1 MNVIEQ
7 ELKKALSYFEQ
18 NKSTEISPSS
28 IEEQLKLFYSG
39 VNIPVLAKPCIV
51 GDGIHRINDMEID
64 ELLVFHNEAAN
75 AGRLIKFVPASGAA
89 SRMFQKMQLVLNRF
103 NNFSLDDLK
112 NNSENDSECKSVVE
126 FLLSLPKF
134 AFYDEL
140 KAILSLDD
148 SGIMKLVNESPAEA
162 LKAALFDRGLDY
174 SSKPKGAIKFHRY
187 KNENRT
193 AIEEQIYEAFHYISD
208 KDGNVKI
215 HFTIS
220 EEHTDIFNSIIDNL
234 KSNPA
239 TQHTF
244 DVTYSYQIKSTDT
257 IAVNLENKLIFD
269 HSGNLVQRPGG
280 HGALLENLNNLKAD
294 IVIIKNIDNL
304 SKENLA
310 EDTIHYKKILIGYLI
325 KIQKQIFDLLDSL
338 DKKDF
343 NKKSYDGM
351 MKFAEKDLFIV
362 KPINFENWSDEQ
374 KHKYLFDKLNRP
386 IRVCGMVKNVGEP
399 GGGPFWVSADD
410 GSLSLQIVE
419 QVQLNIN
426 DVNQKNIFEQST
438 HFNPVDLV
446 CGVKDYKGNNFDL
459 HSFVDTK
466 SGIITKKSKD
476 GVEIKALELPG
487 LWNGSMADW
496 ITIFVEVPISTF
508 NPVKEVNDLLRKEHQ
523 N

>member
-1 MNVIEQ
+1 MNRIEQQLDIVKDLLKSNKLKQLSIQVIEQ
-7 ELKKALSYFEQ
+7 
-18 NKSTEISPSS
+18 
-28 IEEQLKLFYSG
+28 QLILFVIG
-39 VNIPVLAKPCIV
+39 VKIPQLVKPCIIE
-51 GDGIHRINDMEID
+51 DGIVRLNENKFQ
-64 ELLVFHNEAAN
+64 ELIAEYDLAAKT
-75 AGRLIKFVPASGAA
+75 GRLIKFVPASGAA
-89 SRMFQKMQLVLNRF
+89 SRMFQKLQSVLNRF
-103 NNFSLDDLK
+103 SNFSLDDLK
-112 NNSENDSECKSVVE
+112 NNSENDIECKSVVE
-126 FLLSLPKF
+126 FLLNLPKF
-134 AFYDEL
+134 AFYDDL

-148 SGIMKLVNESPAEA
+148 SGIIKLVNESPAEV
-162 LKAALFDRGLDY
+162 LKAVLFDRGLDY

-193 AIEEQIYEAFHYISD
+193 AVEEQIYEAFHYISD
-208 KDGNVKI
+208 KDGNVKM

-220 EEHTDIFNSIIDNL
+220 DEHTDIFIAIIDNL
-234 KSNPA
+234 KSKLAN
-239 TQHTF
+239 QHKLN
-244 DVTYSYQIKSTDT
+244 VTYSHQKISTDT
-257 IAVNLENKLIFD
+257 IAVDLENKLIFD
-269 HSGNLVQRPGG
+269 NSGNLVQRPGG

-304 SKENLA
+304 STENLA
-310 EDTIHYKKILIGYLI
+310 EDTIHYKKILTGYLI

-343 NKKSYDGM
+343 DEM
-351 MKFAEKDLFIV
+351 MEFAEKKLFIV